1 MVCPGARIFPEKE
14 LLAKNCS
21 RFVLVLWLVLAFV
34 LMQSYTEC
42 LSSILTVH
50 KLQSHYPSEYDV
62 LNDPN
67 IKIEYQ
73 GGSFIK
79 GLLEKLKVDKSRVK
93 NYSAIEDYK
102 DALGKGSRKGGVDVI
117 FDEVPHLKVFLKKY
131 GSNYALIG
139 TRHRTDG
146 CALLSFQFHV

>member
-1 MVCPGARIFPEKE
+1 
-14 LLAKNCS
+14 
-21 RFVLVLWLVLAFV
+21 
-34 LMQSYTEC
+34 MQSYTEC

-117 FDEVPHLKVFLKKY
+117 FDEVPHLKAFPRGSSLTSHFSTAILSVREIMEMDEIEHKY
-131 GSNYALIG
+131 FGSSDN
-139 TRHRTDG
+139 DEDQS
-146 CALLSFQFHV
+146 LSNSSSDNESSSSLTSYSFV